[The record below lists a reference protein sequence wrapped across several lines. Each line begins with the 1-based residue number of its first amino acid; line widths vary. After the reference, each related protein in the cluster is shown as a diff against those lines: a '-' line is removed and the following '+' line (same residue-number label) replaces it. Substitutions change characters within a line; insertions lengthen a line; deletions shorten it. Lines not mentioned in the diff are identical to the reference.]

1 MQSIDINNKVIISKI
16 SQICDNITNLW
27 DLDDSDIDF
36 PTKGIIRYDI
46 TKLLDSE
53 LELKLEFKYDDSY
66 NSANY
71 QCILKDSKFS
81 VYVSFPMTLECAIKF
96 LPLTIS
102 EYLNKHMKKDI
113 EFIDSKLSEYT
124 NSADIFPRWHNWF
137 RAFFLTDITRVKVV
151 ILGQDPYH
159 TYSKHKQPIAS
170 GLSFSSWKN
179 EIIPPSLKNI
189 FTEIETNFPEQK
201 FNFTHPDLTK
211 WAEQGVLMI
220 NSALTVMKESPGS
233 HVRFYAGFMTCIL
246 NLINEKNRGVIYLLW
261 GEKAKFYKPY
271 IPKKQIILESSHPSP
286 LGCRKG
292 FFGCGHFSK
301 INEILKSRGSK
312 EIDWQN

>member
-1 MQSIDINNKVIISKI
+1 MQE
-16 SQICDNITNLW
+16 QIVEQIKSFCDNITNFW
-27 DLDDSDIDF
+27 DIRDDQIDF
-36 PTKGIIRYDI
+36 PSKRIVRYDI
-46 TKLLDSE
+46 SSFIDCKEFED
-53 LELKLEFKYDDSY
+53 EFKYEDLY
-66 NSANY
+66 NSGVY
-71 QCILKDSKFS
+71 EYKKEDKFH

-102 EYLNKHMKKDI
+102 DYLNKHMKKDI
-113 EFIDSKLSEYT
+113 EFIDSKLLEYPNT
-124 NSADIFPRWHNWF
+124 ADIFPRWHNWF

-151 ILGQDPYH
+151 IIGQDPYH

-179 EIIPPSLKNI
+179 EIVPPSLKNI

-211 WAEQGVLMI
+211 WAEQGVLML
-220 NSALTVMKESPGS
+220 NSALTVMKEQPGS

-292 FFGCGHFSK
+292 FLGCGHFMK
-301 INEILKSRGSK
+301 INEILRSKNAK
-312 EIDWQN
+312 EIHWQN